1 MRVAHYSL
9 SCPRA
14 RRLDVIPEL
23 GPQVPRRESALL
35 RALGRGAL
43 ALLGWRFV
51 GRFPN
56 VPKCVVVVA
65 PHTSNW
71 DFVIGIAAMF
81 ALGLRIR
88 YLGKHT
94 LFRFPL
100 AAFMRA
106 TGGIPV
112 DRNAALG
119 VVEAAVETLKRE
131 ERIVLGIAPEGTRK
145 RVEQWKSGY
154 YRIATG
160 AGVPILPIAFD
171 YSQRAVVLMELFQ
184 PTGDHAR
191 DEALLRAPFKAQM
204 ARHPE
209 AYSDGAA

>member
-1 MRVAHYSL
+1 
-9 SCPRA
+9 
-14 RRLDVIPEL
+14 VIPEL
-23 GPQVPRRESALL
+23 GAQVPQRPGALL

-43 ALLGWRFV
+43 ALLGWRVV

-56 VPKCVVVVA
+56 LPKCVIVIA

-71 DFVIGIAAMF
+71 DFVIGIATMF
-81 ALGLRIR
+81 ALGLRVR

-112 DRNAALG
+112 DRAAAEG
-119 VVEAAVETLKRE
+119 VVRSAVETLQRE
-131 ERIVLGIAPEGTRK
+131 QRIVLAIAPEGTRR

-160 AGVPILPIAFD
+160 AGVPILPVAFD
-171 YSQRAVVLMELFQ
+171 YSQRAVLLMDLFL

-191 DEALLRAPFKAQM
+191 DEAALRALFKAEM

-209 AYSDGAA
+209 AYADVAA